1 MALLQTENLT
11 KVYGTGPAA
20 VTALDHVNLSIAA
33 NEFVAIMGPSGCG
46 KSTLL
51 HLLGGLDA
59 PTAGRVLLDG
69 TDLSALNDTA
79 LTLLRRQRI
88 GFVFQFF
95 NLIPVLSVR
104 ENVMLP
110 LVLDGKQQQAT
121 AKAQEWLER
130 IGLRDQ
136 AARRP
141 TELSG
146 GQQQR
151 VALARA
157 LVTEPS
163 LILADEPTGNLDSRA
178 ADEMLHLLRRAVD
191 EWNRTVVMVTHD
203 ARMAAYAD
211 RIVFLKD
218 GTVMDDTSLS
228 SKLRTEDDVR
238 QKMELIS
245 H

>member
-1 MALLQTENLT
+1 MALLQAENLT

-20 VTALDHVNLSIAA
+20 VTALDHVNLSIAP

-136 AARRP
+136 ADRRP

-218 GTVMDDTSLS
+218 GTVVDDTSLS